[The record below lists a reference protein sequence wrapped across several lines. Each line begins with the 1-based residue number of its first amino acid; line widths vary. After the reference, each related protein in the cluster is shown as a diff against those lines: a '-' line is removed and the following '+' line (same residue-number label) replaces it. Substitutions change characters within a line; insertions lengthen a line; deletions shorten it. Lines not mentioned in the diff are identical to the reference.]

1 MNLITKLYLKRINY
15 LLDIGFK
22 NGLIEPFDDDL
33 YRELNQ
39 TIFSA
44 IPVDLDIKYLKP
56 NVKPG
61 KCYDRSLKM
70 FFAMDY
76 STLVRGSLE
85 YFRIFG
91 DNEKENHGWVER
103 DGYVYDPTWLCK
115 FNKDFYYKIFKVKEV
130 NKCSHIEYCQ
140 ISQENLDFYINTK
153 KITRER
159 LREDNHLRYNLLA
172 TIPLLLCLN
181 QDNDEYKKELDQY
194 LKEVNYDEKQIR
206 NALNEELNSRIHKN
220 K

>member
-1 MNLITKLYLKRINY
+1 MNLIQKLYLKRINF
-15 LLDIGFK
+15 LLDIGYK
-22 NGLIEPFDDDL
+22 NGLIKPFDDDL

-39 TIFSA
+39 TIFYA

-56 NVKPG
+56 DTRPG

-76 STLVRGSLE
+76 SKLVRGSLE
-85 YFRIFG
+85 YFRVFG
-91 DNEKENHGWVER
+91 DKEQENHGWVER

-115 FNKDFYYKIFKVKEV
+115 FDKDYYYKIFKVKDV

-140 ISQENLDFYINTK
+140 ISQENLDLYINTK

-159 LREDNHLRYNLLA
+159 LRVDNHLRYNLLT
-172 TIPLLLCLN
+172 TIPILLGLN
-181 QDNDEYKKELDQY
+181 QENNEYKAELNKY
-194 LKEVNYDEKQIR
+194 IEEVNYDYKQISKT
-206 NALNEELNSRIHKN
+206 LNEELNSRIHK